1 MSHQNRTRDRRG
13 TSDSQRRET
22 ARYRPAPFRHIG
34 KIPTLWADYTTGQ
47 GVMGNGQRVQPKIG
61 PRRKNPNLQD
71 MLDTAAD
78 AGAQR
83 IMFTGRVPAADQG
96 QRHWLL
102 VQTPGW
108 SSQGHYL
115 GTPITGRFE
124 RIATGQKVEVRT
136 AAEWFG
142 STPLNPD
149 QARTA
154 WDALETMVGE
164 FFPDG
169 KLMKTPAA
177 TGSNLWAIS
186 LPANVDPI
194 PVGKDIAEEL
204 HRTSGQHHIEHL
216 VAGPSL
222 DAHEDCVALI
232 DPEQTP
238 KIENFAYVDG
248 RFMYAALCRELGIGP
263 AVRLNKA
270 DTWDMLERDP
280 YARARVYVK
289 FRVPENWNHIGIFG
303 CQHADVRHGW
313 YYPNRPGATGET
325 WADTAEIH
333 IARAYGWMVDPQE
346 AVVFTTKVRG
356 LHDKNKQVN
365 ARPLDTWASRLIR
378 AREAVDADMM
388 MPEIIKTAVSGA
400 MRAMLIQTIGNFAS
414 RGRRQTY
421 ISYDPRDVD
430 PYAAD
435 VRQQGKAFVWTTNP
449 VSNENVQK
457 YYRPELAMQVWAR
470 GRARLLSGPMAGGA
484 KGGALHVPAHTL
496 LGVRGD
502 AIYTT
507 ALPQWALPVE
517 RGGAD
522 DGKIG
527 RMRLQGWLE
536 GPMKTPLTE
545 ADRNTLRQKAASRG
559 VDAAFSAH
567 EFTSPGD
574 NSDYMPS
581 EESEA

>member
-1 MSHQNRTRDRRG
+1 MPNQGRAYSSRSQGRRG
-13 TSDSQRRET
+13 Q
-22 ARYRPAPFRHIG
+22 AAVAQYRPAPFRHIG
-34 KIPTLWADYTTGQ
+34 RIPTLWADFKTGQ

-61 PRRKNPNLQD
+61 PRRKYPNLQD

-83 IMFTGRVPAADQG
+83 IMFTGNVPTADQG

-108 SSQGHYL
+108 KAHGHYL

-124 RIATGQKVEVRT
+124 RSATGQKVEVRT
-136 AAEWFG
+136 AGEWFG
-142 STPLNPD
+142 STPLNPE

-154 WDALETMVGE
+154 WDALETMIGA

-186 LPANVDPI
+186 LPVNVDPV
-194 PVGKDIAEEL
+194 PVTPDIAEEL

-216 VAGPSL
+216 VDGPSL
-222 DAHEDCVALI
+222 DAHEDCVPLI
-232 DPEQTP
+232 DPVKTP
-238 KIENFAYVDG
+238 KIPAFAYVDG

-263 AVRLNKA
+263 AARLRQAETYDLLQN
-270 DTWDMLERDP
+270 DP

-289 FRVPENWNHIGIFG
+289 FKVPEDWEHIGIFG
-303 CQHADVRHGW
+303 CQHEQVSQGW
-313 YYPNRPGATGET
+313 YYPNRPGATGAT
-325 WADTAEIH
+325 WADAAEIH
-333 IARAYGWMVDPQE
+333 LAREHGWLVDPQE
-346 AVVFTTKVRG
+346 AVVFKTKVPG
-356 LHDKNKQVN
+356 LHDRSKLVS
-365 ARPLDTWASRLIR
+365 ARPLDTWANRLIK
-378 AREAVDADMM
+378 AREAVDADLE

-421 ISYDPRDVD
+421 VSYDPKDVD
-430 PYAAD
+430 PHAAD
-435 VRQQGKAFVWTTNP
+435 VRQQGKAFVWTTTP
-449 VSNENVQK
+449 MVDQNVQR

-470 GRARLLSGPMAGGA
+470 GRARLLSGPMADGR

-507 ALPQWALPVE
+507 ELPQWSLPVR

-527 RMRLQGWLE
+527 RMRLQGFID
-536 GPMKTPLTE
+536 GPLKTPVTE
-545 ADRNTLRQKAASRG
+545 AERNTLRQKASRMG
-559 VDAAFSAH
+559 VDAAFSDH
-567 EFTSPGD
+567 EFTTPGD
-574 NSDYMPS
+574 NSNYMPA
-581 EESEA
+581 ESEV

>member
-1 MSHQNRTRDRRG
+1 MSYQNRTRDRRG
-13 TSDSQRRET
+13 TSGSPRRET
-22 ARYRPAPFRHIG
+22 ARYRPIPFRHLG
-34 KIPTLWADYTTGQ
+34 KIPTLWADYKTGQ

-61 PRRKNPNLQD
+61 PRRKSPNLQD

-83 IMFTGRVPAADQG
+83 IMFTGKVPAADQG

-108 SSQGHYL
+108 NSQGHYL

-124 RIATGQKVEVRT
+124 RTATGQKVEVRT

-142 STPLNPD
+142 STPLNPE

-154 WDALETMVGE
+154 WDALETIVGE

-186 LPANVDPI
+186 LPANVN
-194 PVGKDIAEEL
+194 PVPVTPDIAEEL

-222 DAHEDCVALI
+222 DAHEDCVPLV
-232 DPEQTP
+232 DPAQTP
-238 KIENFAYVDG
+238 QIPAFSYVDG

-270 DTWDMLERDP
+270 DTYDMLENDP
-280 YARARVYVK
+280 YARARVYVR
-289 FRVPENWNHIGIFG
+289 FQVPQGWNHIGIFG
-303 CQHADVRHGW
+303 CQHENVRDGW
-313 YYPNRPGATGET
+313 YYPNRPGATGQT
-325 WADTAEIH
+325 WADAAEIH
-333 IARAYGWMVDPQE
+333 IARAHGWMVDPQE
-346 AVVFTTKVRG
+346 SVVFATKVPG
-356 LHDKNKQVN
+356 LHDKTKNVT
-365 ARPLDTWASRLIR
+365 ARPLDTWANRLIK
-378 AREAVDADMM
+378 AREAVDADPQ
-388 MPEIIKTAVSGA
+388 MPEIIKAAVSGSL
-400 MRAMLIQTIGNFAS
+400 RAMLIQTIGNFAS
-414 RGRRQTY
+414 RGRKQTF
-421 ISYDPRDVD
+421 ISYDPKDVD
-430 PYAAD
+430 PYAKD
-435 VRQQGKAFVWTTNP
+435 VRQQGKAFVWTSEP
-449 VSNENVQK
+449 MADENVSR

-470 GRARLLSGPMAGGA
+470 GRARLLSGPMADGA
-484 KGGALHVPAHTL
+484 MGGALHVPAHTL

-507 ALPQWALPVE
+507 ELPRWSLPVE
-517 RGGAD
+517 RGGSD

-527 RMRLQGWLE
+527 RMRLQGYLE
-536 GPMKTPLTE
+536 GPMKTPVTE
-545 ADRNTLRQKAASRG
+545 AERNTLRAKSARLG
-559 VDAAFSAH
+559 VDAAYAAH
-567 EFTSPGD
+567 EFTTPGD
-574 NSDYMPS
+574 NSDYMPTES
-581 EESEA
+581 EES